1 MNKQQHIVL
10 VDDDDIFNMLHGE
23 VIKRLISDV
32 KIDIFKSGSEVV
44 DYMIQNPN
52 EHIDILLLDI
62 RMPVMGGFEVLDTM
76 ATMDPSRFE
85 KTRVY
90 VLSSTLDDRDLKRAK
105 ATPLVTEFI
114 GKPMSI
120 DTMRLILAETDATN
134 SH

>member
-120 DTMRLILAETDATN
+120 DTMRSILAETAQN
-134 SH
+134 

>member
-44 DYMIQNPN
+44 DYLIQNPN
-52 EHIDILLLDI
+52 EHIDLLLLDI

-120 DTMRLILAETDATN
+120 DTMRSILAETAQN
-134 SH
+134 

>member
-1 MNKQQHIVL
+1 MNKQQHILL

-23 VIKRLISDV
+23 VLKRLISDV

-44 DYMIQNPN
+44 DYLTQNPN
-52 EHIDILLLDI
+52 EHIDLLFLDI
-62 RMPVMGGFEVLDTM
+62 RMPVMGGFEVLNAM
-76 ATMDPSRFE
+76 ANMDSSRFE

-90 VLSSTLDDRDLKRAK
+90 VLSSTLDDRDLQRAK
-105 ATPLVTEFI
+105 AAPLVTDFI

>member
-44 DYMIQNPN
+44 DYLIQNPN
-52 EHIDILLLDI
+52 EHIDLLLLDI

-76 ATMDPSRFE
+76 ANMDPSRFE

>member
-44 DYMIQNPN
+44 DYLIQNPN
-52 EHIDILLLDI
+52 EHIDLLLLDI

-76 ATMDPSRFE
+76 ATMDPGRFE

-105 ATPLVTEFI
+105 TTPLVTEFI

>member
-105 ATPLVTEFI
+105 VTPLVTEFI

-120 DTMRLILAETDATN
+120 DTMRSILAETAQN
-134 SH
+134 